1 MVICRMGA
9 ISQTSAVARNLP
21 AQRRGCS
28 IQSSRISRSGNP
40 EASPRDT
47 SSRSARVSASR
58 ERQRAAGEMP
68 PRGNNKHRIELC
80 GLSKARPI
88 SCSDCPAF
96 HRLQILFFSTAENP
110 NRFPS
115 LMQHHLQRAAL
126 YQMVLRRLIETLFI
140 RQFGNKSE
148 CLTNIHRHSGSK
160 SAEIKITCD
169 AENCFLQV
177 RDFGRGISPSN
188 LEAIRIR
195 GAGVGISGNA

>member
-126 YQMVLRRLIETLFI
+126 YQMVLRRLIETTRLI
-140 RQFGNKSE
+140 GN
-148 CLTNIHRHSGSK
+148 
-160 SAEIKITCD
+160 
-169 AENCFLQV
+169 
-177 RDFGRGISPSN
+177 
-188 LEAIRIR
+188 IRIVNDR
-195 GAGVGISGNA
+195 VWCPSTVATAYRMSRQEAARARRSVFDSGAGAVDAHA